1 MLASGNCVVKAV
13 YKMYIQIPMYAS
25 MLKAL
30 KSPAGK
36 IEIKVSKKKNM
47 FLFIHVVE
55 CWLSEVILF
64 KKKKKRK
71 EEVRKLFIY

>member
-36 IEIKVSKKKNM
+36 IEIIVSKKNE
-47 FLFIHVVE
+47 HV
-55 CWLSEVILF
+55 
-64 KKKKKRK
+64 
-71 EEVRKLFIY
+71 FIYPCSGMLAI